1 MMMFYILSDQFLF
14 FQTVFLLFKLE
25 QPIAVAYSYFLRMF
39 YLFSRLF
46 FTFPDCKFLL
56 QFLGFVLIDGIS
68 GCLWCLC
75 TQLDFSGTF
84 LIPRTS
90 SQASSSQAGR
100 HSLCQYFS
108 RLLFG
113 IFPDHLCGCSHRHLI
128 HVALR
133 CIILLNPFFFT
144 K

>member
-39 YLFSRLF
+39 SFFSRLF

-75 TQLDFSGTF
+75 TQLDFSGMF

-90 SQASSSQAGR
+90 SQASR
-100 HSLCQYFS
+100 HSLLSVFQQTSVRCFPRS
-108 RLLFG
+108 PLCLF
-113 IFPDHLCGCSHRHLI
+113 PSPSHTHSSEMYY
-128 HVALR
+128 
-133 CIILLNPFFFT
+133 PT
-144 K
+144 